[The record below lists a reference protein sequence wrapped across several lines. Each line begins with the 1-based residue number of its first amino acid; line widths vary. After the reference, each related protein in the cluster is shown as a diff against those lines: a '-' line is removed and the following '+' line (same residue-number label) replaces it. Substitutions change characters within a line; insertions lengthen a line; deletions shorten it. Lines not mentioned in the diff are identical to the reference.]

1 MKSDKGK
8 QENGTKRGTSTGS
21 TGSNDGSFQEI
32 SELIADKTGLLMTVE
47 QVEGLWD
54 EIQREELKRLVYQ
67 AFMAIQ
73 QDRMLAKK
81 AASGEEPASSD
92 EAK

>member
-1 MKSDKGK
+1 V
-8 QENGTKRGTSTGS
+8 TKESKKMEQNEEQAQAARAAMTAL
-21 TGSNDGSFQEI
+21 FQEI

-47 QVEGLWD
+47 QVEELWD